1 LKFCI
6 WRKLNYLIQTK
17 NLKWKKFELIYPNKT
32 FKNKKKIKSKTIQIL
47 KILNSLKF
55 WNSNPNTR
63 LSFCLTRLN
72 RWSNS
77 QRNQQ
82 RWDLFEVWIA
92 MIMTRI
98 ARLMFDSLLYFMGK
112 LWLNNL
118 IYLTLNRD
126 TERRD
131 IHRNNVLLISVYSK
145 TMLTYHYLLRH
156 LGVGISQARPDFKR
170 PEPSLR

>member
-1 LKFCI
+1 
-6 WRKLNYLIQTK
+6 
-17 NLKWKKFELIYPNKT
+17 
-32 FKNKKKIKSKTIQIL
+32 
-47 KILNSLKF
+47 
-55 WNSNPNTR
+55 
-63 LSFCLTRLN
+63 
-72 RWSNS
+72 
-77 QRNQQ
+77 
-82 RWDLFEVWIA
+82 
-92 MIMTRI
+92 
-98 ARLMFDSLLYFMGK
+98 MFDSLLYFMGK